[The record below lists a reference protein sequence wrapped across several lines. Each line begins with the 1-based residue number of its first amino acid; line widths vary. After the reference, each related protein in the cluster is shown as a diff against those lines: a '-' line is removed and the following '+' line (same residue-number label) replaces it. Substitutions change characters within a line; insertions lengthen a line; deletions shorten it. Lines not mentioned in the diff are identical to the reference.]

1 VKAFGPGMKISS
13 NPDPDCITA
22 LLAKPTNEQN
32 VWISKPDMS
41 VSIVAQ
47 S

>member
-32 VWISKPDMS
+32 VWINKHEDGELPN
-41 VSIVAQ
+41 AE
-47 S
+47 